1 MNKSMFLKSDQER
14 ASQEADCYIYCI
26 SQAMDHFMQGDYV
39 KASCYHENAIRSLD
53 ALNQMKEEKQ
63 ETEKAAKL
71 ILNQISPE
79 TVLRRMLS

>member
-53 ALNQMKEEKQ
+53 ALGQMKKDKQ
-63 ETEKAAKL
+63 EIEKAKL

-79 TVLRRMLS
+79 AILRRMLS